1 MDTMAPM
8 HLHPDRVLAL
18 EGATNFRDL
27 GGYLGQGGRA
37 VRWRRLF
44 RSEHLAAL
52 TPQDRATLQGVGV
65 TRAYDFRGQ
74 AERAAA
80 AYQWPGLASEHL
92 GIEPTVVQRLRE
104 SAAAGHALTP
114 ELVAQLMKELY
125 RSLVTTQTQPFARLF
140 EALLQVDTPLVFHCT
155 AGKDRTGVAAALILL
170 ALGVSRED
178 VARDYLLT
186 NDVFRHTPAARDE
199 LPAEAMA
206 VLWRVQSGFLDAALQ
221 AIETQHGSV
230 DAFLAGP
237 MGLNAAA
244 RHALA
249 HKFLVPA

>member
-1 MDTMAPM
+1 MAPM

-27 GGYLGQGGRA
+27 GGYLGQGGRP

-52 TPQDRATLQGVGV
+52 TPQDRATLQVVGV
-65 TRAYDFRGQ
+65 DRAYDFRGQ

-80 AYQWPGLASEHL
+80 AYEWPGLESQHL
-92 GIEPTVVQRLRE
+92 SIEPTVVQRLRE
-104 SAAAGHALTP
+104 SAAAGNALTP
-114 ELVAQLMKELY
+114 ELVAQLMKDLY
-125 RSLVTTQTQPFARLF
+125 RSLVTTQTKPFAKLF
-140 EALLQVDTPLVFHCT
+140 EALLQADTPLVFHCT

-186 NDVFRHTPAARDE
+186 NDVFRHTPAGQDE
-199 LPAEAMA
+199 LPAEALA
-206 VLWRVQSGFLDAALQ
+206 VLWRVQSGFLEAALQ
-221 AIETQHGSV
+221 TIEAQHGGV

-237 MGLNAAA
+237 MGLSPAA
-244 RHALA
+244 RRALA
-249 HKFLVPA
+249 DKYLSQA